1 MYLLYTTQV
10 INWSYILK
18 HLLATISKL
27 RKQLSVETDV
37 AGGGVKLLAHL
48 VNTTT
53 TNNNNNNKSNNN
65 HSVGSSPT
73 TKASS
78 TNPFDDDDDDDRD
91 NDDEGKSQLDHEISS
106 STSKS
111 IRSQSSGKL

>member
-1 MYLLYTTQV
+1 
-10 INWSYILK
+10 
-18 HLLATISKL
+18 LATISKL

-53 TNNNNNNKSNNN
+53 TTKNNNNN